1 MIINLEDNSK
11 AAKII
16 STQSRCA
23 DLSPVHLKEIH
34 RTLGRLLS
42 YKYVDRLDLE
52 QVDINHVQG
61 IKKGLDISSSEFTLL
76 LVMMRSGLY
85 VADGFRE
92 ILGSNSRLEFIYGKD
107 ELLKTLSIYDLKTM
121 NVVIIDSVINTGKSV
136 RDIID
141 TFPNCKS
148 LTVAC
153 QVMHSDFAR
162 SFYVKNANV
171 HFMTCRISENFYIGN
186 GKTDTGDRLFG
197 HIPDLVHEQ
206 MGVLGQETLD

>member
-1 MIINLEDNSK
+1 MIINLENDSK

-16 STQSRCA
+16 STQSRRA
-23 DLSPVHLKEIH
+23 DLSPVQLKEIH
-34 RTLGRLLS
+34 RTLGQLLS
-42 YKYVDRLDLE
+42 YEYVNKLDLE
-52 QVDINHVQG
+52 KVEINHVQG
-61 IKKGLDISSSEFTLL
+61 VKNGLDISSSEFTLV

-92 ILGSNSRLEFIYGKD
+92 ILGSHSRLEFVYDKN
-107 ELLKTLSIYDLKTM
+107 ELLSILSQYSLKTM

-136 RDIID
+136 KGIID
-141 TFPNCKS
+141 IFPDCKS

-162 SFYVKNANV
+162 SLYAKDANV
-171 HFMTCRISENFYIGN
+171 HFMTCRISENFYVGK

-197 HIPDLVHEQ
+197 HIPNLMQGSMSV
-206 MGVLGQETLD
+206 